1 MDRFFGLNKAP
12 KENEEIALLT
22 TVHDEIEKN
31 LLCGMLEEEG
41 IPYSCKDR
49 GAGEVNRIF
58 FGYSMYDCDIMVP
71 RALLEQAE
79 ALLEAYNNAESFA
92 DDEIV
97 TDPDEEG
104 EEA

>member
-1 MDRFFGLNKAP
+1 MDRFFGLNKEA
-12 KENEEIALLT
+12 KETEDVALLT

-41 IPYSCKDR
+41 IPYQAKDR
-49 GAGEVNRIF
+49 GAGEVNRLL
-58 FGYSMYDCDIMVP
+58 FGFSMYDCDILVP
-71 RALLEQAE
+71 RALLEKAQE
-79 ALLEAYNNAESFA
+79 LLEAYNNAESFA

-104 EEA
+104 EDA